1 MGTSISRRAD
11 QGAKK
16 GKYVLAFVDDGDN
29 LHEVDA
35 KDVVVV
41 SPHGRYRMPEL
52 MNSSPRDALGADL
65 VLTLACM

>member
-35 KDVVVV
+35 KDVVTV
-41 SPHGRYRMPEL
+41 SRKWGPEL
-52 MNSSPRDALGADL
+52 IK
-65 VLTLACM
+65 

>member
-35 KDVVVV
+35 KDVVTVRV
-41 SPHGRYRMPEL
+41 SQVE
-52 MNSSPRDALGADL
+52 NSGS
-65 VLTLACM
+65 

>member
-35 KDVVVV
+35 KDVVMVGLPWLV
-41 SPHGRYRMPEL
+41 GSPEL
-52 MNSSPRDALGADL
+52 MK
-65 VLTLACM
+65 